1 MKDNKKKKD
10 RRKYPQGSAASHA
23 GQNSGNHGGHAGH
36 PRSRSS
42 KLLKNRKTLLMDLV
56 SSKNYEPMR
65 LKDIAML
72 LQVPKA
78 KRSELAEVMEILVK
92 EGNIDVISDGRY
104 QKSRGAS
111 TTTEKREKRDRRAG
125 EQGRRGRDDRF
136 RRKNGKDGDTE
147 KKPRIQT
154 VDIQAVVDAY
164 QIPEEFPAR
173 VITQA
178 EKCPEEVIPNDYNG
192 RLDLKSWQMVT
203 IDGEDAKDLDD
214 AVSVTKAG
222 DTWTLGVHIADV
234 SNYVQEN
241 SALDREALKRGTSV
255 YLPDRVIPMLP
266 KRLSNGICSLNE
278 GQERLALSCIMTINE
293 KGRMIGHQIAETVIR
308 VDRRMTYTAVNAI
321 LTEPEAHPELLEEYH
336 ELVPMFR
343 QMQELSALIRSCRK
357 ERGAIDFEFPE
368 SKVILD
374 AEGTPVEIRPYPSNV
389 ATRMIE
395 DFMLMANETVAEEY
409 CTREIPFLYRTHDK
423 PDGDRMEAT
432 LTLIREQGIKAEKRS
447 HEITPGEV
455 QKILTSIEGT
465 PEEPLISRLLLRSMA
480 RAIYTPECSG
490 HFGLAASYYCHFT
503 SPIRRYPDL
512 QIHRIIKENIH
523 GGMKDK
529 RIDHYQKIL
538 PEVAEQTSALER
550 RADDAEREVEKMK
563 KAEYMEQF
571 VGKDFEGTI
580 SGLTTWGMYVELP
593 NTIEGM
599 IRVADIPGDYYY
611 YDEDLHRMVGE
622 QTGKVYKM
630 GEPLRIIVAGVDKL
644 TRTIDFVLYQEDED
658 GNPIL
663 PSLEKKSPKERI
675 SAREKKAMAAKSA
688 GKSRNSGKDGKSG
701 RGRADR
707 GTRRAKERKAKKK
720 VAKRRTRR

>member
-92 EGNIDVISDGRY
+92 EGKIDVISDGRY

-111 TTTEKREKRDRRAG
+111 TTTEKREKKDRRAG

-293 KGRMIGHQIAETVIR
+293 KGRVIGHQIAETVIR
-308 VDRRMTYTAVNAI
+308 VDRRMTYTAVNTI

-357 ERGAIDFEFPE
+357 KRGAIDFEFPE

-432 LTLIREQGIKAEKRS
+432 LTLIREQGIKVEKRS

-512 QIHRIIKENIH
+512 QIHRIIKDDLRGRLDK
-523 GGMKDK
+523 GG
-529 RIDHYQKIL
+529 RIGKYSSIL
-538 PEVAEQTSALER
+538 QHVAEQSSAMEQ
-550 RADDAEREVEKMK
+550 RAAEAEREAVKLK
-563 KAEYMEQF
+563 KAEYMLEH
-571 VGKDFEGTI
+571 VGEEYDGVI
-580 SGLTTWGMYVELP
+580 SGVTGWGFYVELQ
-593 NTIEGM
+593 NTVEGLVHIM
-599 IRVADIPGDYYY
+599 TLKDDYYNF
-611 YDEDLHRMVGE
+611 DEENYRLVGE
-622 QTGKVYKM
+622 QHGRVFRL
-630 GEPLRIIVAGVDKL
+630 GEPVRVRVRNAEPAN
-644 TRTIDFVLYQEDED
+644 RTIDFTYV
-658 GNPIL
+658 
-663 PSLEKKSPKERI
+663 EKET
-675 SAREKKAMAAKSA
+675 E
-688 GKSRNSGKDGKSG
+688 
-701 RGRADR
+701 
-707 GTRRAKERKAKKK
+707 TE
-720 VAKRRTRR
+720 

>member
-92 EGNIDVISDGRY
+92 EGKIDVISDGRY

-136 RRKNGKDGDTE
+136 RRKNGKNGDTE

-293 KGRMIGHQIAETVIR
+293 KGRVIGHQIAETVIR
-308 VDRRMTYTAVNAI
+308 VDRRMTYTAVNTI

-432 LTLIREQGIKAEKRS
+432 LTLIREQGIKVEKRS

-512 QIHRIIKENIH
+512 QIHRIIKDDLRGRLDK
-523 GGMKDK
+523 GG
-529 RIDHYQKIL
+529 RIGKYSSIL
-538 PEVAEQTSALER
+538 QHVAEQSSAMEQ
-550 RADDAEREVEKMK
+550 RAAEAEREAVKLK
-563 KAEYMEQF
+563 KAEYMLEH
-571 VGKDFEGTI
+571 VGEEYDGVI
-580 SGLTTWGMYVELP
+580 SGVTGWGFYVELQ
-593 NTIEGM
+593 NTVEGLVHIM
-599 IRVADIPGDYYY
+599 TLKDDYYNF
-611 YDEDLHRMVGE
+611 DEENYRLVGE
-622 QTGKVYKM
+622 QHGRVFRL
-630 GEPLRIIVAGVDKL
+630 GEPVRVRVRNAEPAN
-644 TRTIDFVLYQEDED
+644 RTIDFTYV
-658 GNPIL
+658 
-663 PSLEKKSPKERI
+663 EKET
-675 SAREKKAMAAKSA
+675 E
-688 GKSRNSGKDGKSG
+688 
-701 RGRADR
+701 
-707 GTRRAKERKAKKK
+707 TE
-720 VAKRRTRR
+720 

>member
-1 MKDNKKKKD
+1 MEDLLEKRKKLICELVEDEKYVPMKEKELAIFMQVKPEDRRELKRILEELLEEGKIEQTKRGRYVRAEKKLLRAVGLYQSSENFGFVVPDNKKLPDIFIPREKKKD
-10 RRKYPQGSAASHA
+10 AYDGAKVVAEYIE
-23 GQNSGNHGGHAGH
+23 
-36 PRSRSS
+36 SREEGKSP
-42 KLLKNRKTLLMDLV
+42 
-56 SSKNYEPMR
+56 EGE
-65 LKDIAML
+65 II
-72 LQVPKA
+72 
-78 KRSELAEVMEILVK
+78 EVL
-92 EGNIDVISDGRY
+92 G
-104 QKSRGAS
+104 
-111 TTTEKREKRDRRAG
+111 
-125 EQGRRGRDDRF
+125 GRDEPGIDMLS
-136 RRKNGKDGDTE
+136 
-147 KKPRIQT
+147 
-154 VDIQAVVDAY
+154 VVRALG
-164 QIPEEFPAR
+164 IPDEFPEKVLNQAQR
-173 VITQA
+173 VSKPVSETD
-178 EKCPEEVIPNDYNG
+178 CVM
-192 RLDLKSWQMVT
+192 RRDLRAVRMVT
-203 IDGEDAKDLDD
+203 IDGEDARDLDD
-214 AVSVTKAG
+214 AVSLEEKDG
-222 DTWTLGVHIADV
+222 RWLLGVHIADV
-234 SNYVQEN
+234 ADYVQEN

-321 LTEPEAHPELLEEYH
+321 LTEPEAHPKLLEEYH

-432 LTLIREQGIKAEKRS
+432 LTLIREQGIKVEKRS

-512 QIHRIIKENIH
+512 QIHRIIKDDLRGRLDK
-523 GGMKDK
+523 GG
-529 RIDHYQKIL
+529 RIGKYSSIL
-538 PEVAEQTSALER
+538 QHVAEQSSAMEQ
-550 RADDAEREVEKMK
+550 RAAEAEREAVKLK
-563 KAEYMEQF
+563 KAEYMLEH
-571 VGKDFEGTI
+571 VGEEYDGVI
-580 SGLTTWGMYVELP
+580 SGVTGWGFYVELQ
-593 NTIEGM
+593 NTVEGLVHIM
-599 IRVADIPGDYYY
+599 TLKDDYYNF
-611 YDEDLHRMVGE
+611 DEENYRLVGE
-622 QTGKVYKM
+622 QHGRVFRL
-630 GEPLRIIVAGVDKL
+630 GEPVRVRVRNAEPAN
-644 TRTIDFVLYQEDED
+644 RTIDFTYV
-658 GNPIL
+658 
-663 PSLEKKSPKERI
+663 EKET
-675 SAREKKAMAAKSA
+675 E
-688 GKSRNSGKDGKSG
+688 
-701 RGRADR
+701 
-707 GTRRAKERKAKKK
+707 TE
-720 VAKRRTRR
+720 

>member
-92 EGNIDVISDGRY
+92 EGKIDVISDGRY

-293 KGRMIGHQIAETVIR
+293 KGRVIGHQIAETVIR
-308 VDRRMTYTAVNAI
+308 VDRRMTYTAVNTI

-432 LTLIREQGIKAEKRS
+432 LTLIREQGIKVEKRS

-480 RAIYTPECSG
+480 RAIYTPERSG

-512 QIHRIIKENIH
+512 QIHRIIKDDLRGRLDK
-523 GGMKDK
+523 GG
-529 RIDHYQKIL
+529 RIGKYSSIL
-538 PEVAEQTSALER
+538 QHVAEQSSAMEQ
-550 RADDAEREVEKMK
+550 RAAEAEREAVKLK
-563 KAEYMEQF
+563 KAEYMLEH
-571 VGKDFEGTI
+571 VGEEYDGVI
-580 SGLTTWGMYVELP
+580 SGVTGWGFYVELQ
-593 NTIEGM
+593 NTVEGLVHIM
-599 IRVADIPGDYYY
+599 TLKDDYYNF
-611 YDEDLHRMVGE
+611 DEENYRLVGE
-622 QTGKVYKM
+622 QHGRVFRL
-630 GEPLRIIVAGVDKL
+630 GEPVRVRVRNAEPAN
-644 TRTIDFVLYQEDED
+644 RTIDFTYV
-658 GNPIL
+658 
-663 PSLEKKSPKERI
+663 EKET
-675 SAREKKAMAAKSA
+675 E
-688 GKSRNSGKDGKSG
+688 
-701 RGRADR
+701 
-707 GTRRAKERKAKKK
+707 TE
-720 VAKRRTRR
+720 

>member
-36 PRSRSS
+36 PCSRSS

-92 EGNIDVISDGRY
+92 EGKIDVISDGRY

-293 KGRMIGHQIAETVIR
+293 KGRVIGHQIAETVIR
-308 VDRRMTYTAVNAI
+308 VDRRMTYTAVNVI

-432 LTLIREQGIKAEKRS
+432 LTLIREQGIKVEKRS

-512 QIHRIIKENIH
+512 QIHRIIKDDLRGRLDK
-523 GGMKDK
+523 GG
-529 RIDHYQKIL
+529 RIGKYSSIL
-538 PEVAEQTSALER
+538 QHVAEQSSAMEQ
-550 RADDAEREVEKMK
+550 RAAEAEREAVKLK
-563 KAEYMEQF
+563 KAEYMLEH
-571 VGKDFEGTI
+571 VGEEYDGVI
-580 SGLTTWGMYVELP
+580 SGVTGWGFYVELR
-593 NTIEGM
+593 NTVEGLVHIM
-599 IRVADIPGDYYY
+599 TLKDDYYNF
-611 YDEDLHRMVGE
+611 DEENYRLVGE
-622 QTGKVYKM
+622 QHGRVFRL
-630 GEPLRIIVAGVDKL
+630 GEPVRVRVRSAEPAN
-644 TRTIDFVLYQEDED
+644 RTIDFTYV
-658 GNPIL
+658 
-663 PSLEKKSPKERI
+663 EKETETK
-675 SAREKKAMAAKSA
+675 
-688 GKSRNSGKDGKSG
+688 
-701 RGRADR
+701 
-707 GTRRAKERKAKKK
+707 
-720 VAKRRTRR
+720 

>member
-92 EGNIDVISDGRY
+92 EGKIDVISDGRY

-147 KKPRIQT
+147 KKPRIQI
-154 VDIQAVVDAY
+154 VDIQAVVDVY

-432 LTLIREQGIKAEKRS
+432 LTLIREQGIKVEKRS

-512 QIHRIIKENIH
+512 QIHRIIKDDLRGRLDK
-523 GGMKDK
+523 GG
-529 RIDHYQKIL
+529 RIGKYSSIL
-538 PEVAEQTSALER
+538 QHVAEQSSAMEQ
-550 RADDAEREVEKMK
+550 RAAEAEREAVKLK
-563 KAEYMEQF
+563 KAEYMLEH
-571 VGKDFEGTI
+571 VGEEYDGVI
-580 SGLTTWGMYVELP
+580 SGVTGWGFYVELQ
-593 NTIEGM
+593 NTVEGLVHIM
-599 IRVADIPGDYYY
+599 TLKDDYYNF
-611 YDEDLHRMVGE
+611 DEENYCLVGE
-622 QTGKVYKM
+622 RHGRVFRL
-630 GEPLRIIVAGVDKL
+630 GEPVRVRVRSAEPAN
-644 TRTIDFVLYQEDED
+644 RTIDFTYV
-658 GNPIL
+658 
-663 PSLEKKSPKERI
+663 EKETETK
-675 SAREKKAMAAKSA
+675 
-688 GKSRNSGKDGKSG
+688 
-701 RGRADR
+701 
-707 GTRRAKERKAKKK
+707 
-720 VAKRRTRR
+720 

>member
-92 EGNIDVISDGRY
+92 EGKIDVISDGRY

-293 KGRMIGHQIAETVIR
+293 KGRVIGHQIAETVIR
-308 VDRRMTYTAVNAI
+308 VDRRMTYTAVNTI
-321 LTEPEAHPELLEEYH
+321 LTEPEAHPELMEEYH

-357 ERGAIDFEFPE
+357 KRGAIDFEFPE

-432 LTLIREQGIKAEKRS
+432 LTLIREQGIKVEKRS

-512 QIHRIIKENIH
+512 QIHRIIKDDLRGRLDK
-523 GGMKDK
+523 GG
-529 RIDHYQKIL
+529 RIGKYSSIL
-538 PEVAEQTSALER
+538 QHVAEQSSAMEQ
-550 RADDAEREVEKMK
+550 RAAEAEREAVKLK
-563 KAEYMEQF
+563 KAEYMLEH
-571 VGKDFEGTI
+571 VGEEYDGVI
-580 SGLTTWGMYVELP
+580 SGVTGWGFYVELQ
-593 NTIEGM
+593 NTVEGLVHIM
-599 IRVADIPGDYYY
+599 TLKDDYYNF
-611 YDEDLHRMVGE
+611 DEENYRLVGE
-622 QTGKVYKM
+622 QHGRVFRL
-630 GEPLRIIVAGVDKL
+630 GEPVRVRVRNAEPAN
-644 TRTIDFVLYQEDED
+644 RTIDFTYV
-658 GNPIL
+658 
-663 PSLEKKSPKERI
+663 EKET
-675 SAREKKAMAAKSA
+675 E
-688 GKSRNSGKDGKSG
+688 
-701 RGRADR
+701 
-707 GTRRAKERKAKKK
+707 TE
-720 VAKRRTRR
+720 

>member
-92 EGNIDVISDGRY
+92 EGKIDVISDGRY

-154 VDIQAVVDAY
+154 VDIQAVVDVY

-293 KGRMIGHQIAETVIR
+293 KGRVIGHQIAETVIR

-321 LTEPEAHPELLEEYH
+321 LTEPEAPPELLEEYH

-432 LTLIREQGIKAEKRS
+432 LTLIREQGIKVEKRS

-512 QIHRIIKENIH
+512 QIHRIIKDDLRGRLDK
-523 GGMKDK
+523 GG
-529 RIDHYQKIL
+529 RIGKYSSIL
-538 PEVAEQTSALER
+538 QHVAEQSSAMEQ
-550 RADDAEREVEKMK
+550 RAAEAEREAVKLK
-563 KAEYMEQF
+563 KAEYMLEH
-571 VGKDFEGTI
+571 VGEEYDGVI
-580 SGLTTWGMYVELP
+580 SGVTGWGFYVELP
-593 NTIEGM
+593 NTVEGLVHIM
-599 IRVADIPGDYYY
+599 TLKDDYYNF
-611 YDEDLHRMVGE
+611 DEENYRLVGE
-622 QTGKVYKM
+622 QHGRVFRL
-630 GEPLRIIVAGVDKL
+630 GEPVRVRVRNAEPAN
-644 TRTIDFVLYQEDED
+644 RTIDFTYV
-658 GNPIL
+658 
-663 PSLEKKSPKERI
+663 EKET
-675 SAREKKAMAAKSA
+675 E
-688 GKSRNSGKDGKSG
+688 
-701 RGRADR
+701 
-707 GTRRAKERKAKKK
+707 TE
-720 VAKRRTRR
+720 

>member
-92 EGNIDVISDGRY
+92 EGKIDVISDSRY

-125 EQGRRGRDDRF
+125 EQGRRGCDDRF

-321 LTEPEAHPELLEEYH
+321 LTGPEAHPELLEEYH

-432 LTLIREQGIKAEKRS
+432 LTLIREQGIKVEKRS

-512 QIHRIIKENIH
+512 QIHRIIKDDLRGRLDK
-523 GGMKDK
+523 GG
-529 RIDHYQKIL
+529 RIGKYSSIL
-538 PEVAEQTSALER
+538 QHVAEQSSAMEQ
-550 RADDAEREVEKMK
+550 RAAEAEREAVKLK
-563 KAEYMEQF
+563 KAEYMLEH
-571 VGKDFEGTI
+571 VGEEYDGVI
-580 SGLTTWGMYVELP
+580 SGVTGWGFYVELQ
-593 NTIEGM
+593 NTVEGLVHIM
-599 IRVADIPGDYYY
+599 TLKDDYYNF
-611 YDEDLHRMVGE
+611 DEENYRLVGE
-622 QTGKVYKM
+622 QHGRVFRL
-630 GEPLRIIVAGVDKL
+630 GEPVRVRVRNAEPAN
-644 TRTIDFVLYQEDED
+644 RTIDFTYV
-658 GNPIL
+658 
-663 PSLEKKSPKERI
+663 EKET
-675 SAREKKAMAAKSA
+675 E
-688 GKSRNSGKDGKSG
+688 
-701 RGRADR
+701 
-707 GTRRAKERKAKKK
+707 TE
-720 VAKRRTRR
+720 

>member
-42 KLLKNRKTLLMDLV
+42 KLLKNRKTLLIDLV

-92 EGNIDVISDGRY
+92 EGKIDVISDGRY

-293 KGRMIGHQIAETVIR
+293 KGRVIGHQIAETVIR

-321 LTEPEAHPELLEEYH
+321 LTEPEAHLELMEEYH

-374 AEGTPVEIRPYPSNV
+374 AEGTPVQIRPYPSNV

-432 LTLIREQGIKAEKRS
+432 LTLIREQGIKVEKRS

-455 QKILTSIEGT
+455 QKILTSIEET

-512 QIHRIIKENIH
+512 QIHRIIKDDLRGRLDK
-523 GGMKDK
+523 GG
-529 RIDHYQKIL
+529 RIGKYSSIL
-538 PEVAEQTSALER
+538 QHVAEQSSAMEQ
-550 RADDAEREVEKMK
+550 RAAEAEREAVKLK
-563 KAEYMEQF
+563 KAEYMLEH
-571 VGKDFEGTI
+571 VGEEYNGVI
-580 SGLTTWGMYVELP
+580 SGVTGWGFYVELP
-593 NTIEGM
+593 NTVEGLVHIM
-599 IRVADIPGDYYY
+599 TLKDDYYNF
-611 YDEDLHRMVGE
+611 DEENYRLVGE
-622 QTGKVYKM
+622 RHGRVFRL
-630 GEPLRIIVAGVDKL
+630 GEPVRVRVRNAEPAN
-644 TRTIDFVLYQEDED
+644 RTIDFTYV
-658 GNPIL
+658 
-663 PSLEKKSPKERI
+663 EKET
-675 SAREKKAMAAKSA
+675 E
-688 GKSRNSGKDGKSG
+688 
-701 RGRADR
+701 
-707 GTRRAKERKAKKK
+707 TE
-720 VAKRRTRR
+720 

>member
-92 EGNIDVISDGRY
+92 EGKIDVISDGRY

-293 KGRMIGHQIAETVIR
+293 KGRVIGHQIAETVIR

-336 ELVPMFR
+336 EMVPMFR

-432 LTLIREQGIKAEKRS
+432 LTLIREQGIKVEKRS

-512 QIHRIIKENIH
+512 QIHRIIKDDLRGH
-523 GGMKDK
+523 LDKGG
-529 RIDHYQKIL
+529 RIGKYSSIL
-538 PEVAEQTSALER
+538 QYVAEQSSAMEQ
-550 RADDAEREVEKMK
+550 RAAEAEREAVKLK
-563 KAEYMEQF
+563 KAEYMLEH
-571 VGKDFEGTI
+571 VGEEYDGVI
-580 SGLTTWGMYVELP
+580 SGVTGWGFYVELQ
-593 NTIEGM
+593 NTVEGLVHIM
-599 IRVADIPGDYYY
+599 TLKDDYYNF
-611 YDEDLHRMVGE
+611 DEENYRLVGE
-622 QTGKVYKM
+622 QHGRVFRL
-630 GEPLRIIVAGVDKL
+630 GEPVRVRVRNAEPAN
-644 TRTIDFVLYQEDED
+644 RTIDFTYV
-658 GNPIL
+658 
-663 PSLEKKSPKERI
+663 EKET
-675 SAREKKAMAAKSA
+675 E
-688 GKSRNSGKDGKSG
+688 
-701 RGRADR
+701 
-707 GTRRAKERKAKKK
+707 TE
-720 VAKRRTRR
+720 

>member
-36 PRSRSS
+36 PCSRSS

-92 EGNIDVISDGRY
+92 EGKIDVISDGRY

-136 RRKNGKDGDTE
+136 RRKNGKNGDTE

-293 KGRMIGHQIAETVIR
+293 KGRVIGHQIAETVIR

-321 LTEPEAHPELLEEYH
+321 LTEPEAQPELLEEYH

-432 LTLIREQGIKAEKRS
+432 LTLIREQGIKVEKRS

-512 QIHRIIKENIH
+512 QIHRIIKDDLRGRLDK
-523 GGMKDK
+523 GG
-529 RIDHYQKIL
+529 RIGKYSSIL
-538 PEVAEQTSALER
+538 QHVAEQSSAMEQ
-550 RADDAEREVEKMK
+550 RAAEAEREAVKLK
-563 KAEYMEQF
+563 KAEYMLEH
-571 VGKDFEGTI
+571 VGEEYDGVI
-580 SGLTTWGMYVELP
+580 SGVTGWGFYVELP
-593 NTIEGM
+593 NTVEGLVHIM
-599 IRVADIPGDYYY
+599 TLKDDYYNF
-611 YDEDLHRMVGE
+611 DEENYRLVGE
-622 QTGKVYKM
+622 QHGRVFRL
-630 GEPLRIIVAGVDKL
+630 GEPVRVRVRNAEPAN
-644 TRTIDFVLYQEDED
+644 RTIDFTYV
-658 GNPIL
+658 
-663 PSLEKKSPKERI
+663 EKET
-675 SAREKKAMAAKSA
+675 E
-688 GKSRNSGKDGKSG
+688 
-701 RGRADR
+701 
-707 GTRRAKERKAKKK
+707 TE
-720 VAKRRTRR
+720 

>member
-23 GQNSGNHGGHAGH
+23 GQNRGNHGGHAGH

-92 EGNIDVISDGRY
+92 EGKIDVISDGRY

-136 RRKNGKDGDTE
+136 HRKNGKDGDTE

-222 DTWTLGVHIADV
+222 DMWTLGVHIADV

-293 KGRMIGHQIAETVIR
+293 KGHVIGHQIAETVIR

-321 LTEPEAHPELLEEYH
+321 LTEPETHPELLEEYH

-374 AEGTPVEIRPYPSNV
+374 AEGTPVEICPYPSNV

-432 LTLIREQGIKAEKRS
+432 LTLIREQGIKVEKRS

-512 QIHRIIKENIH
+512 QIHRIIKDDLRGRLDK
-523 GGMKDK
+523 GG
-529 RIDHYQKIL
+529 RIGKYSSIL
-538 PEVAEQTSALER
+538 QHVAEQSSAMEQ
-550 RADDAEREVEKMK
+550 RAAEAEREAVKLK
-563 KAEYMEQF
+563 KAEYMLEH
-571 VGKDFEGTI
+571 VGEEYDGVI
-580 SGLTTWGMYVELP
+580 SGVTGWGFYVELQ
-593 NTIEGM
+593 NTVEGLVHIM
-599 IRVADIPGDYYY
+599 TLKDDYYNF
-611 YDEDLHRMVGE
+611 DEENYRLVGE
-622 QTGKVYKM
+622 QHGRVFRL
-630 GEPLRIIVAGVDKL
+630 GEPVRVRVRNAEPAN
-644 TRTIDFVLYQEDED
+644 RTIDFTYV
-658 GNPIL
+658 
-663 PSLEKKSPKERI
+663 EKET
-675 SAREKKAMAAKSA
+675 E
-688 GKSRNSGKDGKSG
+688 
-701 RGRADR
+701 
-707 GTRRAKERKAKKK
+707 TE
-720 VAKRRTRR
+720 

>member
-10 RRKYPQGSAASHA
+10 RRKVAQGGAVSYA
-23 GQNSGNHGGHAGH
+23 GQNSGNRGGHSGH

-92 EGNIDVISDGRY
+92 EGKIDVISDGRY

-111 TTTEKREKRDRRAG
+111 TTTEKRENRDRRAG
-125 EQGRRGRDDRF
+125 RQGRRERDDRF
-136 RRKNGKDGDTE
+136 HRKNGKEGDTE

-164 QIPEEFPAR
+164 QIPEEFPVR

-178 EKCPEEVIPNDYNG
+178 EKCPEEVISNDYNG

-293 KGRMIGHQIAETVIR
+293 KGRVIGHQIAETVIR

-321 LTEPEAHPELLEEYH
+321 LTEPETHPELLEEYK
-336 ELVPMFR
+336 ELIPMFR
-343 QMQELSALIRSCRK
+343 QMQELSALIRNCRK

-374 AEGTPVEIRPYPSNV
+374 ADGTPVEIRPYPSNV

-432 LTLIREQGIKAEKRS
+432 LTLIREQGIKVEKRS

-455 QKILTSIEGT
+455 QKILTGIEGT

-512 QIHRIIKENIH
+512 QIHRIIKDDLRGRLDK
-523 GGMKDK
+523 GG
-529 RIDHYQKIL
+529 RIGKYSSLLQH
-538 PEVAEQTSALER
+538 VAEQSSAMEQ
-550 RADDAEREVEKMK
+550 RAAEAEREAVKLK
-563 KAEYMEQF
+563 KAEYMLEH
-571 VGKDFEGTI
+571 VGEEYDGVI
-580 SGLTTWGMYVELP
+580 SGVTGWGFYVELP
-593 NTIEGM
+593 NTVEGLVHIM
-599 IRVADIPGDYYY
+599 TLKDDYYNF
-611 YDEDLHRMVGE
+611 DEENYCLVGE
-622 QTGKVYKM
+622 RHGRVFRL
-630 GEPLRIIVAGVDKL
+630 GEPVRVRVRSAEPAN
-644 TRTIDFVLYQEDED
+644 RTIDFTYV
-658 GNPIL
+658 
-663 PSLEKKSPKERI
+663 EKETETK
-675 SAREKKAMAAKSA
+675 
-688 GKSRNSGKDGKSG
+688 
-701 RGRADR
+701 
-707 GTRRAKERKAKKK
+707 
-720 VAKRRTRR
+720 

>member
-23 GQNSGNHGGHAGH
+23 GQNRGNHGGHAGH

-92 EGNIDVISDGRY
+92 EGKIDVISDGRY

-136 RRKNGKDGDTE
+136 HRKNGKDGDTE

-308 VDRRMTYTAVNAI
+308 VDRRMTYTAVTAI
-321 LTEPEAHPELLEEYH
+321 LTEPEAHPELMEEYH

-374 AEGTPVEIRPYPSNV
+374 AEGTPVEICPYPSNV

-432 LTLIREQGIKAEKRS
+432 LTLIREQGIKVEKRS

-512 QIHRIIKENIH
+512 QIHRIIKDDLRGRLDK
-523 GGMKDK
+523 GG
-529 RIDHYQKIL
+529 RIGKYSSIL
-538 PEVAEQTSALER
+538 QHVAEQSSAMEQ
-550 RADDAEREVEKMK
+550 RAAEAEREAVKLK
-563 KAEYMEQF
+563 KAEYMLEH
-571 VGKDFEGTI
+571 VGEEYDGVI
-580 SGLTTWGMYVELP
+580 SGVTGWGFYVELQ
-593 NTIEGM
+593 NTVEGLVHIM
-599 IRVADIPGDYYY
+599 TLKDDYYNF
-611 YDEDLHRMVGE
+611 DEENYRLVGE
-622 QTGKVYKM
+622 QHGRVFRL
-630 GEPLRIIVAGVDKL
+630 GEPVRVRVRNAEPAN
-644 TRTIDFVLYQEDED
+644 RTIDFTYV
-658 GNPIL
+658 
-663 PSLEKKSPKERI
+663 EKET
-675 SAREKKAMAAKSA
+675 E
-688 GKSRNSGKDGKSG
+688 
-701 RGRADR
+701 
-707 GTRRAKERKAKKK
+707 TE
-720 VAKRRTRR
+720 

>member
-92 EGNIDVISDGRY
+92 EGKIDVISDGRY

-111 TTTEKREKRDRRAG
+111 TTTEKREKKDRRAG

-432 LTLIREQGIKAEKRS
+432 LTLIREQGIKVEKRS

-455 QKILTSIEGT
+455 QKILTSIEET

-512 QIHRIIKENIH
+512 QIHRIIKDDLRGRLDK
-523 GGMKDK
+523 GG
-529 RIDHYQKIL
+529 RIGKYSSIL
-538 PEVAEQTSALER
+538 QHVAEQSSAMEQ
-550 RADDAEREVEKMK
+550 RAAEAEREAVKLK
-563 KAEYMEQF
+563 KAEYMLEH
-571 VGKDFEGTI
+571 VGEEYDGVI
-580 SGLTTWGMYVELP
+580 SGVTGWGFYVELP
-593 NTIEGM
+593 NTVEGLVHIM
-599 IRVADIPGDYYY
+599 TLKDDYYNF
-611 YDEDLHRMVGE
+611 DEENYRLVGE
-622 QTGKVYKM
+622 QHGRVFRL
-630 GEPLRIIVAGVDKL
+630 GEPVRVRVRNAEPAN
-644 TRTIDFVLYQEDED
+644 RTIDFTYV
-658 GNPIL
+658 
-663 PSLEKKSPKERI
+663 EKETETEQIPG
-675 SAREKKAMAAKSA
+675 
-688 GKSRNSGKDGKSG
+688 GKSYGKTKRKSN
-701 RGRADR
+701 DCQQ
-707 GTRRAKERKAKKK
+707 
-720 VAKRRTRR
+720 

>member
-10 RRKYPQGSAASHA
+10 RRKVAQGGAASHVR
-23 GQNSGNHGGHAGH
+23 QKSGNPGGHSGH

-92 EGNIDVISDGRY
+92 EGKIDVISDGRY

-111 TTTEKREKRDRRAG
+111 TTTEKRENRDRRTHR
-125 EQGRRGRDDRF
+125 QGRRERDDRF
-136 RRKNGKDGDTE
+136 RRKNGKEGDTE

-164 QIPEEFPAR
+164 QIPEEFPVR

-203 IDGEDAKDLDD
+203 IDGADAKDLDD

-293 KGRMIGHQIAETVIR
+293 KGRVIGHQIAETVIR

-321 LTEPEAHPELLEEYH
+321 LTEPETHPELLEEYK
-336 ELVPMFR
+336 ELIPMFH
-343 QMQELSALIRSCRK
+343 QMQELSALIRNCRK

-374 AEGTPVEIRPYPSNV
+374 ADGTPVEIRPYPSNV

-432 LTLIREQGIKAEKRS
+432 LTLIREQGIKVEKRS

-512 QIHRIIKENIH
+512 QIHRIIKDDLRGRLDK
-523 GGMKDK
+523 GG
-529 RIDHYQKIL
+529 RIGKYSSIL
-538 PEVAEQTSALER
+538 QHVAEQSSAMEQ
-550 RADDAEREVEKMK
+550 RAAEAEREAVKLK
-563 KAEYMEQF
+563 KAEYMLEH
-571 VGKDFEGTI
+571 VGEEYNGVI
-580 SGLTTWGMYVELP
+580 SGVTGWGFYVELP
-593 NTIEGM
+593 NTVEGLVHIM
-599 IRVADIPGDYYY
+599 TLKDDYYNF
-611 YDEDLHRMVGE
+611 DEENYRLVGE
-622 QTGKVYKM
+622 RHGRVFRL
-630 GEPLRIIVAGVDKL
+630 GEPVRVRVRSAEPAN
-644 TRTIDFVLYQEDED
+644 RTIDFTYV
-658 GNPIL
+658 
-663 PSLEKKSPKERI
+663 EKET
-675 SAREKKAMAAKSA
+675 E
-688 GKSRNSGKDGKSG
+688 
-701 RGRADR
+701 
-707 GTRRAKERKAKKK
+707 TE
-720 VAKRRTRR
+720 

>member
-23 GQNSGNHGGHAGH
+23 GQNRGNHGGHAGH

-92 EGNIDVISDGRY
+92 EGKIDVISDGRY

-178 EKCPEEVIPNDYNG
+178 EKCPEKVIPNDYNG

-293 KGRMIGHQIAETVIR
+293 KGRVIGHQIAETVIR

-321 LTEPEAHPELLEEYH
+321 LTEPETHPELLEEYH

-374 AEGTPVEIRPYPSNV
+374 AEGTPVEICPYPSNV

-432 LTLIREQGIKAEKRS
+432 LTLIREQGIKVEKRS

-512 QIHRIIKENIH
+512 QIHRIIKDDLRGRLDK
-523 GGMKDK
+523 GG
-529 RIDHYQKIL
+529 RIGKYSSIL
-538 PEVAEQTSALER
+538 QHVAEQSSAMEQ
-550 RADDAEREVEKMK
+550 RAAEAEREAVKLK
-563 KAEYMEQF
+563 KAEYMLEH
-571 VGKDFEGTI
+571 VGEEYDGVI
-580 SGLTTWGMYVELP
+580 SGVTGWGFYVELP
-593 NTIEGM
+593 NTVEGLVHIM
-599 IRVADIPGDYYY
+599 TLKDDYYNF
-611 YDEDLHRMVGE
+611 DEENYRLVGE
-622 QTGKVYKM
+622 QHGRVFRL
-630 GEPLRIIVAGVDKL
+630 GEPVRVRVRNAEPAN
-644 TRTIDFVLYQEDED
+644 RTIDFTYV
-658 GNPIL
+658 
-663 PSLEKKSPKERI
+663 EKET
-675 SAREKKAMAAKSA
+675 E
-688 GKSRNSGKDGKSG
+688 
-701 RGRADR
+701 
-707 GTRRAKERKAKKK
+707 TE
-720 VAKRRTRR
+720 

>member
-10 RRKYPQGSAASHA
+10 RRKVAQGGAASHVR
-23 GQNSGNHGGHAGH
+23 QKSGNPGGHSGH

-78 KRSELAEVMEILVK
+78 KRPELAEVMEILVK
-92 EGNIDVISDGRY
+92 EGKIDVISDGRY

-111 TTTEKREKRDRRAG
+111 TTTEKRENRDRHAG
-125 EQGRRGRDDRF
+125 RQGRRERDDRF
-136 RRKNGKDGDTE
+136 RRKNGKEGDTE

-164 QIPEEFPAR
+164 QIPEEFPVR

-293 KGRMIGHQIAETVIR
+293 KGRVIGHQIAETVIR

-432 LTLIREQGIKAEKRS
+432 LTLIREQGIKVEKRS

-512 QIHRIIKENIH
+512 QIHRIIKDDLRGRLDK
-523 GGMKDK
+523 GG
-529 RIDHYQKIL
+529 RIGKYSSLLQH
-538 PEVAEQTSALER
+538 VAEQSSAMEQ
-550 RADDAEREVEKMK
+550 RAAEAEREAVKLK
-563 KAEYMEQF
+563 KAEYMLEH
-571 VGKDFEGTI
+571 VGEEYDGVI
-580 SGLTTWGMYVELP
+580 SGVTGWGFYVELP
-593 NTIEGM
+593 NTVEGLVHIM
-599 IRVADIPGDYYY
+599 TLKDDYYNF
-611 YDEDLHRMVGE
+611 DEENYCLVGE
-622 QTGKVYKM
+622 RHGRVFRL
-630 GEPLRIIVAGVDKL
+630 GEPVRVRVRSAEPAN
-644 TRTIDFVLYQEDED
+644 RTIDFTYV
-658 GNPIL
+658 
-663 PSLEKKSPKERI
+663 EKET
-675 SAREKKAMAAKSA
+675 E
-688 GKSRNSGKDGKSG
+688 
-701 RGRADR
+701 
-707 GTRRAKERKAKKK
+707 TE
-720 VAKRRTRR
+720 

>member
-92 EGNIDVISDGRY
+92 EGKIDVISDGRY

-278 GQERLALSCIMTINE
+278 GKERLALSCIMTINE

-321 LTEPEAHPELLEEYH
+321 LTEPEAHPELLEEYR

-432 LTLIREQGIKAEKRS
+432 LTLIREQGIKVEKRS

-512 QIHRIIKENIH
+512 QIHRIIKDDLRGRLDK
-523 GGMKDK
+523 GG
-529 RIDHYQKIL
+529 RIGKYSSIL
-538 PEVAEQTSALER
+538 QYVAEQSSAMEQ
-550 RADDAEREVEKMK
+550 RAAEAEREAVKLK
-563 KAEYMEQF
+563 KAEYMLEH
-571 VGKDFEGTI
+571 VGEEYDGVI
-580 SGLTTWGMYVELP
+580 SGVTGWGFYVELP
-593 NTIEGM
+593 NTVEGLVHIM
-599 IRVADIPGDYYY
+599 TLKDDYYNF
-611 YDEDLHRMVGE
+611 DEENYRLVGE
-622 QTGKVYKM
+622 QHGRVFRL
-630 GEPLRIIVAGVDKL
+630 GEPVRVRVRNAEPAN
-644 TRTIDFVLYQEDED
+644 RTIDFTYV
-658 GNPIL
+658 
-663 PSLEKKSPKERI
+663 EKET
-675 SAREKKAMAAKSA
+675 E
-688 GKSRNSGKDGKSG
+688 
-701 RGRADR
+701 
-707 GTRRAKERKAKKK
+707 TE
-720 VAKRRTRR
+720 

>member
-23 GQNSGNHGGHAGH
+23 GQNSGIHGGHAGH
-36 PRSRSS
+36 PCSRSS

-92 EGNIDVISDGRY
+92 EGKIDVISDGRY

-136 RRKNGKDGDTE
+136 HRKNGKDGDTE

-293 KGRMIGHQIAETVIR
+293 KGRVIGHQIAETVIR

-432 LTLIREQGIKAEKRS
+432 LTLIREQGIKVEKRS

-512 QIHRIIKENIH
+512 QIHRIIKDDLRGRLDK
-523 GGMKDK
+523 GG
-529 RIDHYQKIL
+529 RIGKYSSIL
-538 PEVAEQTSALER
+538 QHVAEQSSAMEQ
-550 RADDAEREVEKMK
+550 RAAEAEREAVKLK
-563 KAEYMEQF
+563 KAEYMLEH
-571 VGKDFEGTI
+571 VGEEYDGVI
-580 SGLTTWGMYVELP
+580 SGVTGWGFYVELQ
-593 NTIEGM
+593 NTVEGLVHIM
-599 IRVADIPGDYYY
+599 TLKDDYYNF
-611 YDEDLHRMVGE
+611 DEENYRLVGE
-622 QTGKVYKM
+622 QHGRVFRL
-630 GEPLRIIVAGVDKL
+630 GEPVRVRVRNAEPAN
-644 TRTIDFVLYQEDED
+644 RTIDFTYV
-658 GNPIL
+658 
-663 PSLEKKSPKERI
+663 EKET
-675 SAREKKAMAAKSA
+675 E
-688 GKSRNSGKDGKSG
+688 
-701 RGRADR
+701 
-707 GTRRAKERKAKKK
+707 TE
-720 VAKRRTRR
+720 

>member
-10 RRKYPQGSAASHA
+10 RRKNPQGSAAAHA
-23 GQNSGNHGGHAGH
+23 GQNSGNHGSHAGH

-42 KLLKNRKTLLMDLV
+42 KLMKNRKTLLMDLV

-92 EGNIDVISDGRY
+92 EGKIDVISDGRY

-293 KGRMIGHQIAETVIR
+293 KGRVIGHQIAETVIR

-321 LTEPEAHPELLEEYH
+321 LTKPEAHPELLEEYH

-432 LTLIREQGIKAEKRS
+432 LTLIREQGIKVEKRS

-490 HFGLAASYYCHFT
+490 HFGLATSYYCHFT

-512 QIHRIIKENIH
+512 QIHRIIKDDLRGRLDK
-523 GGMKDK
+523 GG
-529 RIDHYQKIL
+529 RIGKYSSIL
-538 PEVAEQTSALER
+538 QHVAEQSSAMEQ
-550 RADDAEREVEKMK
+550 RAAEAEREAVKLK
-563 KAEYMEQF
+563 KAEYMLEH
-571 VGKDFEGTI
+571 VGEEYDGVI
-580 SGLTTWGMYVELP
+580 SGVTGWGFYVELP
-593 NTIEGM
+593 NTVEGLVHIM
-599 IRVADIPGDYYY
+599 TLKDDYYNF
-611 YDEDLHRMVGE
+611 DEENYRLVGE
-622 QTGKVYKM
+622 RHGRVFRL
-630 GEPLRIIVAGVDKL
+630 GEPVRVRVRNAEPAN
-644 TRTIDFVLYQEDED
+644 RTIDFTYV
-658 GNPIL
+658 
-663 PSLEKKSPKERI
+663 EKESET
-675 SAREKKAMAAKSA
+675 E
-688 GKSRNSGKDGKSG
+688 
-701 RGRADR
+701 
-707 GTRRAKERKAKKK
+707 
-720 VAKRRTRR
+720 

>member
-1 MKDNKKKKD
+1 
-10 RRKYPQGSAASHA
+10 
-23 GQNSGNHGGHAGH
+23 
-36 PRSRSS
+36 
-42 KLLKNRKTLLMDLV
+42 
-56 SSKNYEPMR
+56 
-65 LKDIAML
+65 
-72 LQVPKA
+72 
-78 KRSELAEVMEILVK
+78 MEILVK
-92 EGNIDVISDGRY
+92 EGKIDVISDGRY

-136 RRKNGKDGDTE
+136 HRKNGKDGDTE

-293 KGRMIGHQIAETVIR
+293 KGRVIGHQIAETVIR

-432 LTLIREQGIKAEKRS
+432 LTLIREQGIKVEKRS

-512 QIHRIIKENIH
+512 
-523 GGMKDK
+523 
-529 RIDHYQKIL
+529 
-538 PEVAEQTSALER
+538 
-550 RADDAEREVEKMK
+550 
-563 KAEYMEQF
+563 
-571 VGKDFEGTI
+571 
-580 SGLTTWGMYVELP
+580 
-593 NTIEGM
+593 
-599 IRVADIPGDYYY
+599 
-611 YDEDLHRMVGE
+611 
-622 QTGKVYKM
+622 
-630 GEPLRIIVAGVDKL
+630 
-644 TRTIDFVLYQEDED
+644 
-658 GNPIL
+658 
-663 PSLEKKSPKERI
+663 
-675 SAREKKAMAAKSA
+675 
-688 GKSRNSGKDGKSG
+688 
-701 RGRADR
+701 
-707 GTRRAKERKAKKK
+707 
-720 VAKRRTRR
+720 

>member
-10 RRKYPQGSAASHA
+10 RRKVAQGGAASHVR
-23 GQNSGNHGGHAGH
+23 QKSGNPGGHSGH

-92 EGNIDVISDGRY
+92 EGKIDVISDGRY

-111 TTTEKREKRDRRAG
+111 TTTEKRENRDRRTDR
-125 EQGRRGRDDRF
+125 QGRRERDDRF
-136 RRKNGKDGDTE
+136 RRKNGKEGDTE

-164 QIPEEFPAR
+164 QIPEEFPVR

-293 KGRMIGHQIAETVIR
+293 KGRVIGHQIAETVIR

-321 LTEPEAHPELLEEYH
+321 LTEPETHPELLEEYK
-336 ELVPMFR
+336 ELIPMFH
-343 QMQELSALIRSCRK
+343 QMQELSALIRNCRK

-374 AEGTPVEIRPYPSNV
+374 ADGTPVEIRPYPSNV

-409 CTREIPFLYRTHDK
+409 CTREIPFLYRTHDN

-432 LTLIREQGIKAEKRS
+432 LTLIREQGIKVEKRS

-455 QKILTSIEGT
+455 QKILTGIEGT

-512 QIHRIIKENIH
+512 QIHRIIKDDLRGRLDK
-523 GGMKDK
+523 GG
-529 RIDHYQKIL
+529 RIGKYSSLLQH
-538 PEVAEQTSALER
+538 VAEQSSAMEQ
-550 RADDAEREVEKMK
+550 RAAEAEREAVKLK
-563 KAEYMEQF
+563 KAEYMLEH
-571 VGKDFEGTI
+571 VGEEYDGVI
-580 SGLTTWGMYVELP
+580 SGVTGWGFYVELP
-593 NTIEGM
+593 NTVEGLVHIM
-599 IRVADIPGDYYY
+599 TLKDDYYNF
-611 YDEDLHRMVGE
+611 DEENYRLVGE
-622 QTGKVYKM
+622 RHGRVFRL
-630 GEPLRIIVAGVDKL
+630 GEPVRVRVRSAEPAN
-644 TRTIDFVLYQEDED
+644 RTIDFTYV
-658 GNPIL
+658 
-663 PSLEKKSPKERI
+663 EKET
-675 SAREKKAMAAKSA
+675 E
-688 GKSRNSGKDGKSG
+688 
-701 RGRADR
+701 
-707 GTRRAKERKAKKK
+707 TE
-720 VAKRRTRR
+720 

>member
-1 MKDNKKKKD
+1 M
-10 RRKYPQGSAASHA
+10 
-23 GQNSGNHGGHAGH
+23 
-36 PRSRSS
+36 
-42 KLLKNRKTLLMDLV
+42 
-56 SSKNYEPMR
+56 
-65 LKDIAML
+65 
-72 LQVPKA
+72 
-78 KRSELAEVMEILVK
+78 
-92 EGNIDVISDGRY
+92 
-104 QKSRGAS
+104 
-111 TTTEKREKRDRRAG
+111 
-125 EQGRRGRDDRF
+125 
-136 RRKNGKDGDTE
+136 
-147 KKPRIQT
+147 
-154 VDIQAVVDAY
+154 DAY

-293 KGRMIGHQIAETVIR
+293 KGRMIGHQIVETVIR

-432 LTLIREQGIKAEKRS
+432 LTLIREQGIKVEKRS

-455 QKILTSIEGT
+455 QKILTSIE
-465 PEEPLISRLLLRSMA
+465 EPG
-480 RAIYTPECSG
+480 RAADQPP
-490 HFGLAASYYCHFT
+490 AA
-503 SPIRRYPDL
+503 P
-512 QIHRIIKENIH
+512 
-523 GGMKDK
+523 
-529 RIDHYQKIL
+529 
-538 PEVAEQTSALER
+538 V
-550 RADDAEREVEKMK
+550 
-563 KAEYMEQF
+563 
-571 VGKDFEGTI
+571 
-580 SGLTTWGMYVELP
+580 
-593 NTIEGM
+593 
-599 IRVADIPGDYYY
+599 
-611 YDEDLHRMVGE
+611 
-622 QTGKVYKM
+622 
-630 GEPLRIIVAGVDKL
+630 
-644 TRTIDFVLYQEDED
+644 
-658 GNPIL
+658 
-663 PSLEKKSPKERI
+663 
-675 SAREKKAMAAKSA
+675 
-688 GKSRNSGKDGKSG
+688 DGKSHLYPG
-701 RGRADR
+701 MQRPL
-707 GTRRAKERKAKKK
+707 
-720 VAKRRTRR
+720 RTW

>member
-1 MKDNKKKKD
+1 MEKIIRLIV
-10 RRKYPQGSAASHA
+10 RRRWLVATVFALISAVGIYAWNQLALDAYPDIADTTVQVVTQVPGLAAEEIEQQITIPLERALNGIPSL
-23 GQNSGNHGGHAGH
+23 SMM
-36 PRSRSS
+36 R
-42 KLLKNRKTLLMDLV
+42 
-56 SSKNYEPMR
+56 SKNTFG
-65 LKDIAML
+65 LST
-72 LQVPKA
+72 V
-78 KRSELAEVMEILVK
+78 ILVF
-92 EGNIDVISDGRY
+92 EDGTDDYWARQRVTERVGDVDLPYGATPELNPLTSPTGEIYRYVLESDNHDL
-104 QKSRGAS
+104 
-111 TTTEKREKRDRRAG
+111 RELTDLNKW
-125 EQGRRGRDDRF
+125 
-136 RRKNGKDGDTE
+136 
-147 KKPRIQT
+147 
-154 VDIQAVVDAY
+154 V
-164 QIPEEFPAR
+164 
-173 VITQA
+173 
-178 EKCPEEVIPNDYNG
+178 VIP
-192 RLDLKSWQMVT
+192 RLRQ
-203 IDGEDAKDLDD
+203 IQ
-214 AVSVTKAG
+214 
-222 DTWTLGVHIADV
+222 GVADV

-293 KGRMIGHQIAETVIR
+293 KGRVIGHQIAETVIR

-432 LTLIREQGIKAEKRS
+432 LTLIREQGIKVEKRS

-512 QIHRIIKENIH
+512 QIHRIIKDDLRGRLDK
-523 GGMKDK
+523 GG
-529 RIDHYQKIL
+529 RIGKYSSIL
-538 PEVAEQTSALER
+538 QHVAEQSSAMEQ
-550 RADDAEREVEKMK
+550 RAAEAEREAVKLK
-563 KAEYMEQF
+563 KAEYMLEH
-571 VGKDFEGTI
+571 VGEEYNGVI
-580 SGLTTWGMYVELP
+580 SGVTGWGFYVELP
-593 NTIEGM
+593 NTVEGLVHIM
-599 IRVADIPGDYYY
+599 TLKDDYYNF
-611 YDEDLHRMVGE
+611 DEENYRLVGE
-622 QTGKVYKM
+622 RHGRVFRL
-630 GEPLRIIVAGVDKL
+630 GEPVRVRVRNAEPAN
-644 TRTIDFVLYQEDED
+644 RTIDFTYV
-658 GNPIL
+658 
-663 PSLEKKSPKERI
+663 EKET
-675 SAREKKAMAAKSA
+675 E
-688 GKSRNSGKDGKSG
+688 
-701 RGRADR
+701 
-707 GTRRAKERKAKKK
+707 TE
-720 VAKRRTRR
+720 

>member
-10 RRKYPQGSAASHA
+10 RRKVAQGGAASHVR
-23 GQNSGNHGGHAGH
+23 QKSGNPGGHSGH

-92 EGNIDVISDGRY
+92 EGKIDVISDGRY

-111 TTTEKREKRDRRAG
+111 TTTEKRENRDRRTDR
-125 EQGRRGRDDRF
+125 QGRRERDDRF
-136 RRKNGKDGDTE
+136 RRKNGKEGDTE

-164 QIPEEFPAR
+164 QIPEEFPVR

-293 KGRMIGHQIAETVIR
+293 KGRVIGHQIAETVIR

-321 LTEPEAHPELLEEYH
+321 LTEPETHPELLEEYK
-336 ELVPMFR
+336 ELIPMFH
-343 QMQELSALIRSCRK
+343 QMQELSALIRNCRK

-374 AEGTPVEIRPYPSNV
+374 ADGTPVEIRPYPSNV

-409 CTREIPFLYRTHDK
+409 CTREIPFLYRTHDN

-432 LTLIREQGIKAEKRS
+432 LTLIREQGIKVEKRS

-455 QKILTSIEGT
+455 QKILTGIEGT

-512 QIHRIIKENIH
+512 QIHRIIKDDLRGRLDK
-523 GGMKDK
+523 GG
-529 RIDHYQKIL
+529 RIGKYSSLLQH
-538 PEVAEQTSALER
+538 VAEQSSAMEQ
-550 RADDAEREVEKMK
+550 RAAEAEREAVKLK
-563 KAEYMEQF
+563 KAEYMLEH
-571 VGKDFEGTI
+571 VGEEYDGVI
-580 SGLTTWGMYVELP
+580 SGVTGWGFYVELP
-593 NTIEGM
+593 NTVEGLVHIM
-599 IRVADIPGDYYY
+599 TLKDDYYNF
-611 YDEDLHRMVGE
+611 DEENYRLVGE
-622 QTGKVYKM
+622 RHGRVFRL
-630 GEPLRIIVAGVDKL
+630 GEPVRVRVRNAEPAN
-644 TRTIDFVLYQEDED
+644 RTIDFTY
-658 GNPIL
+658 
-663 PSLEKKSPKERI
+663 LEKET
-675 SAREKKAMAAKSA
+675 E
-688 GKSRNSGKDGKSG
+688 
-701 RGRADR
+701 
-707 GTRRAKERKAKKK
+707 TE
-720 VAKRRTRR
+720 

>member
-92 EGNIDVISDGRY
+92 EGKIDVISDGRY

-154 VDIQAVVDAY
+154 VDIQAVVDVY

-293 KGRMIGHQIAETVIR
+293 KGRVIGHQIAETVIR

-389 ATRMIE
+389 ATQMIE

-432 LTLIREQGIKAEKRS
+432 LTLIREQGIKVEKRS

-512 QIHRIIKENIH
+512 QIHRIIKDDLRGRLDK
-523 GGMKDK
+523 GG
-529 RIDHYQKIL
+529 RIGKYSSIL
-538 PEVAEQTSALER
+538 QHVAEQSSAMEQ
-550 RADDAEREVEKMK
+550 RAAEAEREAVKLK
-563 KAEYMEQF
+563 KAEYMLEH
-571 VGKDFEGTI
+571 VGEEYDGVI
-580 SGLTTWGMYVELP
+580 SGVTGWGFYVELQ
-593 NTIEGM
+593 NTVEGLVHIM
-599 IRVADIPGDYYY
+599 TLKDDYYNF
-611 YDEDLHRMVGE
+611 DEENYCLVGE
-622 QTGKVYKM
+622 RHGRVFRL
-630 GEPLRIIVAGVDKL
+630 GEPVRVRVRSAEPAN
-644 TRTIDFVLYQEDED
+644 RTIDFTYV
-658 GNPIL
+658 
-663 PSLEKKSPKERI
+663 EKETETK
-675 SAREKKAMAAKSA
+675 
-688 GKSRNSGKDGKSG
+688 
-701 RGRADR
+701 
-707 GTRRAKERKAKKK
+707 
-720 VAKRRTRR
+720 